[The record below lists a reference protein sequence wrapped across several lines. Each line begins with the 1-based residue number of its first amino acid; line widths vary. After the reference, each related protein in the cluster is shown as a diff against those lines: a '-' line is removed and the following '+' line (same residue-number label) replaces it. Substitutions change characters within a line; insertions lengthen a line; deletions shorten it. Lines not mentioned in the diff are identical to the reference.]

1 MAGATTMDPSQSPP
15 NVGDAVEENV
25 PWDKHESGMY
35 RANVDIDHA
44 EGAAEDAAMAGQEAR
59 DDLLLCEGYLKKIRG
74 WGQNRT
80 RWFRLTTNEFS
91 FYSKDAGDL
100 LAQCPHDNIAS
111 VSSKEGTRFEVETKT
126 PFGRTEN
133 CTMLLEAPSMPVKEK
148 WLKMFARSKN
158 APAGLDSSLSV
169 LDHSMDAQVDET
181 EELLIEGHMTKLQQ
195 SLTAMSRTRWFVFTN
210 RFFSYYDEEGGKL
223 IAHCPIAQLKQICPT
238 TKTAFE
244 VVAHE
249 PFTKSGASRVE
260 LQCRNPE
267 ERDKWLSIMQA
278 TIPDVVKTIQFTPLS
293 TSVRS
298 QSDHYGV
305 VVSGEQS
312 AVYLAQQARDID
324 HSQGNRFIHDDHL

>member
-111 VSSKEGTRFEVETKT
+111 VSSKEGTRFEV
-126 PFGRTEN
+126 R
-133 CTMLLEAPSMPVKEK
+133 
-148 WLKMFARSKN
+148 
-158 APAGLDSSLSV
+158 GLC
-169 LDHSMDAQVDET
+169 
-181 EELLIEGHMTKLQQ
+181 LQK
-195 SLTAMSRTRWFVFTN
+195 RRRVGCVCVCVCVWWWWWWWG
-210 RFFSYYDEEGGKL
+210 GGKRRG
-223 IAHCPIAQLKQICPT
+223 P
-238 TKTAFE
+238 
-244 VVAHE
+244 
-249 PFTKSGASRVE
+249 
-260 LQCRNPE
+260 
-267 ERDKWLSIMQA
+267 
-278 TIPDVVKTIQFTPLS
+278 
-293 TSVRS
+293 
-298 QSDHYGV
+298 
-305 VVSGEQS
+305 
-312 AVYLAQQARDID
+312 
-324 HSQGNRFIHDDHL
+324 